1 MRGSSMQRQESQGA
15 IETAVATRPPC
26 VFWPDN
32 QKGIRSLYLFDLN
45 SEKIRRIE
53 NDELYNGYGVAELFK
68 KSLILFT
75 DDAFVKYDNFED
87 PEKTV

>member
-26 VFWPDN
+26 VFWPEETN
-32 QKGIRSLYLFDLN
+32 GIRSLYLFDLD

>member
-26 VFWPDN
+26 VFWPEATN
-32 QKGIRSLYLFDLN
+32 GIRSLYLFDLD

-53 NDELYNGYGVAELFK
+53 NDQLYNGTGVAELFK